1 MDKKGQIRYNICG
14 KMLCGRDWLCNFN
27 KHALPQE
34 QSQTGLTKL
43 IFFSSIF
50 IWLRSTTHTLTHTR
64 KTYKFSFGVQ
74 KRNFVFL
81 SSLLQI
87 SQIESES
94 DIFVFIC
101 SILYVSCS
109 STEQSHT
116 HCVEHRE
123 KWLNFWN
130 WHKWTALHFNQWREN
145 DTSSKRAMSVQQQ
158 QQQQQRERTNKKKQE
173 TLIPLSCALAVLDTH
188 PKWCDNDIELKIA
201 AFFAVFLLILLFC
214 SIYWIEQQSV

>member
-14 KMLCGRDWLCNFN
+14 KMLCGRDLLCNFN

-43 IFFSSIF
+43 VLFSSIF

-74 KRNFVFL
+74 RRNFVFL
-81 SSLLQI
+81 SSLFQI

-109 STEQSHT
+109 STEHSHT

-130 WHKWTALHFNQWREN
+130 WHKWTALHFNQWRETTHPAREQWVCN
-145 DTSSKRAMSVQQQ
+145 SNSNSEN
-158 QQQQQRERTNKKKQE
+158 ERTKKQE
-173 TLIPLSCALAVLDTH
+173 TLIPLSCALAVLDTR